1 MSGVPYTF
9 ATATTS
15 IPLSQLDANFATPAT
30 LGNTTVGLGNTVTT
44 IGNLT
49 LTNATI
55 SSLASQLG
63 VATMPTGSVIQTVQV
78 TDSTARST
86 TSGTGVYSG
95 FSASI
100 TPQFSTSKIL
110 VILNVNLAVSGGT
123 NANVIMGG
131 AIYRGS
137 STQLNGFRNSVNP
150 LVSGDFDM
158 AISSTYLD
166 SPATTSS
173 VNYQFWWSR
182 YNSSYDATINMGGA
196 TGQFGAGWSSFTL
209 LEIR

>member
-9 ATATTS
+9 ASATSS
-15 IPLSQLDANFATPAT
+15 IPLSQLDANFATPVT
-30 LGNTTVGLGNTVTT
+30 IGTTTVGLGNTVTT

-55 SSLASQLG
+55 SSVASQIPS
-63 VATMPTGSVIQTVQV
+63 AAMPTGSVIQVVQYTDNTVR
-78 TDSTARST
+78 TSTSNVA
-86 TSGTGVYSG
+86 VYSG

-110 VILNVNLAVSGGT
+110 VIFNGSLSVNGNT
-123 NANVIMGG
+123 NSNIIMGG

-137 STQLNGFRNSVNP
+137 STQLNALRIGGSP
-150 LVSGDFDM
+150 LVSGDFNT
-158 AISSTYLD
+158 ASASTYLD
-166 SPATTSS
+166 SPATTST

-182 YNSSYDATINMGGA
+182 YSSTYDSNLAMNTSS
-196 TGQFGAGWSSFTL
+196 GQFGAGWSSFTL